1 MEEKPS
7 YYSILPA
14 SVRYDNN
21 LKANEKLLYSEI
33 TSLCNK
39 SGICFAT
46 NKYFANLY
54 QVDIAT
60 ISRWINNL
68 IDNNYLNV
76 SYDANN
82 CRLLTIKSIPIDE
95 KINTLLTKKSNIIIN
110 NNNKYNKE
118 EYQEET
124 IFDYYQEK
132 LGELNRNQYE
142 EIISYE
148 LSDELIKEAIDR
160 TLNSNTKSFNYFK
173 AILKDFKSKG
183 YKCIQDIQTTL
194 KSTSKRFKS
203 INETPSWFN
212 EDIKSEKVSENE
224 LNELEELFK
233 SVKED

>member
-14 SVRYDNN
+14 NVRYDNN

-118 EYQEET
+118 EYKEEN

-183 YKCIQDIQTTL
+183 YKCIQDIQTPL
-194 KSTSKRFKS
+194 KSTSKCFKS

>member
-1 MEEKPS
+1 M
-7 YYSILPA
+7 
-14 SVRYDNN
+14 
-21 LKANEKLLYSEI
+21 
-33 TSLCNK
+33 
-39 SGICFAT
+39 
-46 NKYFANLY
+46 
-54 QVDIAT
+54 
-60 ISRWINNL
+60 
-68 IDNNYLNV
+68 
-76 SYDANN
+76 
-82 CRLLTIKSIPIDE
+82 TIKSIPIDE

-183 YKCIQDIQTTL
+183 YKCIQDIQTPL
-194 KSTSKRFKS
+194 KSTSKGFKKV
-203 INETPSWFN
+203 NETPSWFN